1 VIERPSGYRA
11 CRLRVPAELE
21 DLLVAEACALGAL
34 GAWVVES
41 EPAQSLV
48 EVYFPARST
57 GSDEGLAGFLQRLEL
72 LGGAL
77 VEEDGGLRT
86 VEDRDWLEPYR
97 RSAQPLRLGP
107 LVLDPREPEDALE
120 PAGGEAEGEI
130 LLRLPARR
138 AVGPGSHATT
148 RLVLEELLELREAV
162 RGAAVLDVGCGTGVL
177 SLAALRLGASRA
189 VALDCDVAAIG
200 QAAANRRLNQLDPG
214 LLAGSPEAL
223 GGSERFH
230 LALVNVIPEQLG
242 GQESRIRDLLHPG
255 GLAVASGILTEHAD
269 ASAERWRRA
278 GLRELRRRR
287 LDEWT
292 ALRLERPA
300 S

>member
-1 VIERPSGYRA
+1 
-11 CRLRVPAELE
+11 
-21 DLLVAEACALGAL
+21 
-34 GAWVVES
+34 
-41 EPAQSLV
+41 
-48 EVYFPARST
+48 
-57 GSDEGLAGFLQRLEL
+57 
-72 LGGAL
+72 
-77 VEEDGGLRT
+77 
-86 VEDRDWLEPYR
+86 
-97 RSAQPLRLGP
+97 
-107 LVLDPREPEDALE
+107 LDPREPADA

-138 AVGPGSHATT
+138 AFGTGSHATT
-148 RLVLEELLELREAV
+148 RLVLEELLELHEAV

-200 QAAANRRLNQLDPG
+200 QAAANRRLNELDPG
-214 LLAGSPEAL
+214 LLAGSPGAL

-242 GQESRIRDLLHPG
+242 GEEPRIRDLLRPG

-278 GLRELRRRR
+278 GLREVRRRR

-292 ALRLERPA
+292 ALRLERPT